1 MKLKNLAGITTIFA
15 IVTVF
20 VGLIFLEP
28 TSGVVPD
35 LIVAEVKNDV
45 KIRKASSAI
54 WQGARVS
61 MVLSMGDSI
70 KTGKDSFATL
80 RFSYPKE
87 NSFQLYENTE
97 VTVAELVKGKDVSL
111 KKVNMKMLKGGTWAK
126 LSGVASKDYRFKVTT
141 PNTVAAISG
150 TSLAVIVYSEEET
163 YFCACDGVIDIG
175 NPGKSVTIKRAQ
187 GSTVKGDAAPTRPV
201 SDKHIVTEKKYEKDP
216 RYAWCIH
223 CHSTMTTGCGP
234 APEPEI
240 GLFPGC
246 AKKTGK
252 H

>member
-1 MKLKNLAGITTIFA
+1 MKNPGGITAIFA
-15 IVTVF
+15 MATVF
-20 VGLIFLEP
+20 VGLIFLAP
-28 TSGVVPD
+28 SSGVVPD

-45 KIRKASSAI
+45 KIKKASSAI
-54 WQGARVS
+54 WQDARVN

-80 RFSYPKE
+80 RFSYPQE

-97 VTVAELVKGKDVSL
+97 VTVADLVKGKDVPL
-111 KKVNMKMLKGGTWAK
+111 KKVNMKMLKGGTWSK
-126 LSGVASKDYRFKVTT
+126 LSGVATKDYSFKITT

-175 NPGKSVTIKRAQ
+175 SPGKSVTLKRAQ
-187 GSTVKGDAAPTRPV
+187 GSTVKGDATPTRPV
-201 SDKHIVTEKKYEKDP
+201 SDKHIITEKKYEKDP

-223 CHSTMTTGCGP
+223 CHSTMTTGCAP
-234 APEPEI
+234 EPEPEI

-246 AKKTGK
+246 AKKTAK